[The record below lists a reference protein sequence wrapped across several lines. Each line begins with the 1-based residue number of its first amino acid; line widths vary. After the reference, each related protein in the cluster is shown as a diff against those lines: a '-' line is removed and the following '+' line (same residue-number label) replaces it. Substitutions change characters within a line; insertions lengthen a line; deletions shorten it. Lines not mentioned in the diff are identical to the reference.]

1 MSLKLSE
8 RVRTAE
14 LLISLSDEISSEI
27 RFCSYTVMEITEHIY
42 NNSNYKKLD
51 FIAEIIEM
59 SQTRYD
65 MHEMWREAV
74 IKSDILHGDEKDIM
88 VSMGNILGTSDTDGQ
103 ISAIELHKK
112 RLERVLE
119 NAVREYEQ
127 KGRMYRSMGV
137 LAGAMAG
144 IMLF

>member
-8 RVRTAE
+8 RVRTVE
-14 LLISLSDEISSEI
+14 LLISLADEISSEI
-27 RFCSYTVMEITEHIY
+27 RFQSFTVMEITEHIY
-42 NNSNYKKLD
+42 NNANYKNLD
-51 FIAEIIEM
+51 FIAEIIKM
-59 SQTRYD
+59 SQTRYNIHD
-65 MHEMWREAV
+65 MWIEAV
-74 IKSDILHGDEKDIM
+74 IKSDILHCEEKDIM
-88 VSMGNILGTSDTDGQ
+88 ISMGNMLGTSDTEGQ
-103 ISAIELHKK
+103 ISALELHKK
-112 RLERVLE
+112 RLERVLK